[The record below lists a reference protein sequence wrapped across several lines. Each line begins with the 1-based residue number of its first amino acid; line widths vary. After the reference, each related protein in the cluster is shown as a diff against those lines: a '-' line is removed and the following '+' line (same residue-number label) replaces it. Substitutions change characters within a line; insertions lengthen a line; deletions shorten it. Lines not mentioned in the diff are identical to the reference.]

1 MQSVTV
7 ERRRVRVR
15 GRVHGVGFRPF
26 VYGLAVEL
34 GLSGWVLPD
43 AAGVVAAAQGPGA
56 ARGAFVRRV
65 VTDAPATAAVD
76 AVSVASLDPVPGTGF
91 TIADEESASAPPAP
105 DLAPCDGCLA
115 ELTDP
120 GDRRYGH
127 PFVACSA
134 CGPRFSFGPPPEPCT
149 ACRAERDDPDGRRYR
164 APWITCE
171 TCGPA
176 VELVG
181 ADGTASASGAQAVA
195 RARELVAEGEVV
207 AVKGV
212 GGYQLVC
219 DATDPDAVGRL
230 RERRQRGDAPFPVL
244 VPDLD
249 AARGLAEIGIAEAD
263 LLASARRPVVL
274 LRPLVA
280 TPVAPAVAPRP
291 GSTGLL
297 LPPSPLHVLLL
308 GLPGD
313 PPGPPA
319 LVLTGAVLSGEAVVT
334 DDEEAVRRVSGVADG
349 WVRHGRP
356 VAVPCED
363 SIVEVVDGEPLPVRR
378 SRGEAPLPIALPFDV
393 DPVVAAGG
401 DVRNAFCVAQGHQA
415 WLSAHVGDM
424 DDIATQRAFAR
435 AVDHLQE
442 LVGVEP
448 SRLVV
453 DRHPLYRS
461 ARGAQEA
468 VDEGGMS
475 LARVQHQHA
484 HVAAVMAENG
494 HDGRVPVVGT
504 AFDDAGHGDDAA
516 VWGGEVLVAD
526 YDDYERLAHLAY
538 VPLAGGDATVRR
550 PYRMALAHL
559 HAAGLPWSEDL
570 PCVRVAPIGERSVL
584 SHQLST
590 GLACVST
597 SSMGRLVD
605 AIASLAGVCH
615 VASYPGQA
623 GAELQ
628 ALSEQALRSDADAGG
643 SGPPGAYPLP
653 LLAPAAGA
661 GALEWDVAALVRAT
675 VDDVR
680 AGVPASVVGLRFH
693 RGVAA
698 AAVRVALHARAQYG
712 LDV

>member
-15 GRVHGVGFRPF
+15 GQVHDVGFRPF

-34 GLSGWVLPD
+34 GLSGWVLRD
-43 AAGVVAAAQGPGA
+43 AAGVVVDAQGAGA
-56 ARGAFVRRV
+56 ALDSFVRRV
-65 VTDAPATAAVD
+65 VSDAPATAVVD
-76 AVSVASLDPVPGTGF
+76 AVSVAALHPVPGTGF
-91 TIADEESASAPPAP
+91 TIADAEDLPAPPAP
-105 DLAPCDGCLA
+105 DLAPCDACLG
-115 ELTDP
+115 ELADP
-120 GDRRYGH
+120 AGRHHRH
-127 PFVACSA
+127 PFVACA
-134 CGPRFSFGPPPEPCT
+134 VCGPRFSVAVPPQPCE
-149 ACRAERDDPDGRRYR
+149 ACRAERDDPAGRRYR
-164 APWITCE
+164 APWISCDA
-171 TCGPA
+171 CGPRLEFVDAEGTGVAGAAA
-176 VELVG
+176 V
-181 ADGTASASGAQAVA
+181 AQARTILA
-195 RARELVAEGEVV
+195 AGGVV

-219 DATDPDAVGRL
+219 DATDAEAVERL

-244 VPDLD
+244 VADLD

-280 TPVAPAVAPRP
+280 TPVAPAVAPR
-291 GSTGLL
+291 TGRIGVL

-319 LVLTGAVLSGEAVVT
+319 LVLTGAVLGGEAVVT
-334 DDEEAVRRVSGVADG
+334 DDEEAVRRLSGVADG
-349 WVRHGRP
+349 WLRHDRP

-378 SRGEAPLPIALPFDV
+378 SRGESPLPIALPFDV

-401 DVRNAFCVAQGHQA
+401 DARNTFCVARGHHA

-468 VDEGGMS
+468 VDEGGMA
-475 LARVQHQHA
+475 LQRVQHHHA
-484 HVAAVMAENG
+484 HVASVLAENG
-494 HDGRVPVVGT
+494 YPSSSGPVLGV
-504 AFDDAGHGDDAA
+504 AFDGTGHGDDGA
-516 VWGGEVLVAD
+516 VWGGEVLLAD
-526 YDDYERLAHLAY
+526 YAGYQRLAHLSY
-538 VPLAGGDATVRR
+538 VPLAGGDAAVRR

-559 HAAGLPWSEDL
+559 HGAGVVWEPDL
-570 PCVRVAPIGERSVL
+570 PCVAVAPERERSVL
-584 SHQLST
+584 AHQLRT
-590 GLACVST
+590 G
-597 SSMGRLVD
+597 
-605 AIASLAGVCH
+605 
-615 VASYPGQA
+615 
-623 GAELQ
+623 
-628 ALSEQALRSDADAGG
+628 
-643 SGPPGAYPLP
+643 
-653 LLAPAAGA
+653 
-661 GALEWDVAALVRAT
+661 
-675 VDDVR
+675 
-680 AGVPASVVGLRFH
+680 
-693 RGVAA
+693 
-698 AAVRVALHARAQYG
+698 
-712 LDV
+712 